1 MNTKDITE
9 REFETLKIV
18 EALKKLID
26 TDEQYWLS
34 SLDDMVYEF
43 TESDNENIDEFIEDL
58 FELAKAGYIKT
69 AGVEDGV
76 PVVED
81 ITMQGVEILQN
92 WGKETSEKTTIV
104 NNITNNVT
112 NNTNVVNN
120 NTVNNNTTNKNY
132 SLINEANASVVG
144 GVEASLIDNPLVEVA
159 GKALK
164 GVVDKVTKK
173 S

>member
-9 REFETLKIV
+9 REFETLKTV
-18 EALKKLID
+18 EALKNLME

-34 SLDDMVYEF
+34 SLDDMIYEF

-58 FELAKAGYIKT
+58 DKLAEAGYLKKT
-69 AGVEDGV
+69 GVEDGV
-76 PVVED
+76 PVIED

-92 WGKETSEKTTIV
+92 WGKENAEKTTVV
-104 NNITNNVT
+104 NNITNNIT

-132 SLINEANASVVG
+132 SLVNEAKASVVG
-144 GVEASLIDNPLVEVA
+144 GVEASLIDSPLVEMA
-159 GKALK
+159 GKAIK